1 VNDKWIRF
9 AIALTIPG
17 TFVLVLIGAT
27 VRDRVLPDVVSGGL
41 IAVLGS
47 IVAIFSAR
55 YANAKSKDDQ
65 EIEDEDYSDEE

>member
-1 VNDKWIRF
+1 MNDKWIRF

-17 TFVLVLIGAT
+17 TFVLVLIGST

-55 YANAKSKDDQ
+55 YANTKSKDQ
-65 EIEDEDYSDEE
+65 VEDEDYSDEE